1 MAEHHGGQRNCLSR
15 GICADCNKTYGEK
28 GDHIYGELNREKK
41 ATCETDGVKSHYT
54 CGVCSK
60 IFDENKK
67 EISKENLTI
76 TKTGH
81 KQSKNWHSDEE
92 NHQYICTNEGC
103 GKILERRAHNFDYGT
118 VTKQPGYDENRTGKK
133 VYRCRECGYE
143 KTRIIPVLTYRKNY
157 KIVNGASQTV
167 TENSGETVSFRSNC
181 GIEKFVRLEI
191 DEKLVDPENYIL
203 KEGSTIVELKP
214 EYLATLE
221 VGKHGVSI
229 VSQDGTADTILRIK
243 PQPEEEEETEKTTT
257 TKTNKTSTKTAKT
270 TKKIKS
276 PNTGDISRP
285 VMAMIGAAMLL
296 TSFALCIKREKSK

>member
-1 MAEHHGGQRNCLSR
+1 M
-15 GICADCNKTYGEK
+15 
-28 GDHIYGELNREKK
+28 
-41 ATCETDGVKSHYT
+41 
-54 CGVCSK
+54 
-60 IFDENKK
+60 
-67 EISKENLTI
+67 TI

-81 KQSKNWHSDEE
+81 KQSENWHSDEE

-167 TENSGETVSFRSNC
+167 TENFGETVSFRSNC

-296 TSFALCIKREKSK
+296 TSFALCRKREKSK